1 MKARWAVALTAVMVT
16 VVTACGNSSS
26 GGGTPTDTSPI
37 KLGAWNALT
46 GPIAVHGLAQ
56 VAGANAYFKFLNDH
70 GGVHG
75 RKIQW
80 TVEDNAYDATKTV
93 TVAHK
98 LIDQDSVVAIV
109 AANGTAQ
116 TAATFPYVLQ
126 QAQVPIINTYGG
138 AATWY
143 TPPQALLYGLQAT
156 YEDQATILGKWA
168 AKDGYKDILV
178 IHSDPAAFVNV
189 ANQISPAVKSISPS
203 ATVRDLSVKFNTT
216 DYAPIALQVKNM
228 HPDAVVAILAT
239 GELVAYLKQA
249 AQQGLKTG
257 VYSYAP
263 NASADVV
270 RLAGADAEGLKS
282 EAWTLPPDDTASAG
296 VKEFVTAMAKY
307 EPTITPDYESLF
319 MWAAAKV
326 AAQALMKINGTINKD
341 SIVKALESLNNYD
354 SGVMPPVSYSATTH
368 LGSNQVQ
375 RVQLTGGKWVT
386 VGKYVSASSS
396 F

>member
-116 TAATFPYVLQ
+116 TAATFP
-126 QAQVPIINTYGG
+126 
-138 AATWY
+138 
-143 TPPQALLYGLQAT
+143 
-156 YEDQATILGKWA
+156 
-168 AKDGYKDILV
+168 
-178 IHSDPAAFVNV
+178 
-189 ANQISPAVKSISPS
+189 
-203 ATVRDLSVKFNTT
+203 
-216 DYAPIALQVKNM
+216 
-228 HPDAVVAILAT
+228 
-239 GELVAYLKQA
+239 
-249 AQQGLKTG
+249 
-257 VYSYAP
+257 
-263 NASADVV
+263 
-270 RLAGADAEGLKS
+270 
-282 EAWTLPPDDTASAG
+282 
-296 VKEFVTAMAKY
+296 
-307 EPTITPDYESLF
+307 
-319 MWAAAKV
+319 
-326 AAQALMKINGTINKD
+326 
-341 SIVKALESLNNYD
+341 
-354 SGVMPPVSYSATTH
+354 
-368 LGSNQVQ
+368 
-375 RVQLTGGKWVT
+375 
-386 VGKYVSASSS
+386 
-396 F
+396 